1 MVSIWLATAGIVGRE
16 DARTR
21 SLGESKSRNKVSVG
35 EPAEGSLP
43 VKAVGFTA
51 SSLQTQISARF
62 VSRLVRLSF
71 GVGMALEASHGDGL
85 KLERARRDA
94 SFKEVGDTP
103 ARPALSLQNGGRSR
117 SRTEGYLSFEAPAL
131 KRQLRLL

>member
-1 MVSIWLATAGIVGRE
+1 MPSCMMIAAVRTKQAGFGERARNSEKQRE
-16 DARTR
+16 NILSVEKRCKITCDSTT
-21 SLGESKSRNKVSVG
+21 ESGTESQSR
-35 EPAEGSLP
+35 L
-43 VKAVGFTA
+43 
-51 SSLQTQISARF
+51 
-62 VSRLVRLSF
+62 VSRLVLSF
-71 GVGMALEASHGDGL
+71 GVAIALEASHGDGL

-131 KRQLRLL
+131 L